1 MRISDSSSDVCS
13 SDLSRRTT
21 PRGTIQTSLEYDV
34 PRALKRDLRAFY
46 YGTLCI
52 CREHIG
58 NDVVGV
64 CRINETFVGKRS
76 RYGAKHRD
84 DIPLDIPHPGPPER
98 LKHKT
103 LMITRRPADAKVIA
117 PNLDK
122 PNFIETTDRKSVV

>member
-64 CRINETFVGKRS
+64 CRIHEPFVGKRS
-76 RYGAKHRD
+76 RYGAKHSD
-84 DIPLDIPHPGPPER
+84 DIQIGRASSRER
-98 LKHKT
+98 GFST
-103 LMITRRPADAKVIA
+103 CRSRWSPY
-117 PNLDK
+117 P
-122 PNFIETTDRKSVV
+122 